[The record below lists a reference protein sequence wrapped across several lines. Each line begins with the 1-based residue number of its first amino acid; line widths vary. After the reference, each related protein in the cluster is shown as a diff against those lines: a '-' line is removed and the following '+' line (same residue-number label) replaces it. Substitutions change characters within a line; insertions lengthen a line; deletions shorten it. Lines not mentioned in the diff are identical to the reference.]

1 MEIKKFF
8 SKGENLVGMGFLL
21 ILAVYVVGLMVSD
34 VNRMQAATTNYEY
47 YRNYIYLIDNIARSY
62 FFCIY
67 ILMVYLTY
75 IHKQYTKWC
84 VRLFYLTGLS
94 ALLYFCFANIF
105 SESIFSHIE
114 PEYVDKF
121 PRMIHTLY
129 TGPIFWMIIG
139 YFFTPRILKDAQKLK
154 EEHELTI

>member
-8 SKGENLVGMGFLL
+8 SKGENLVGTGFMLL
-21 ILAVYVVGLMVSD
+21 LVTYMVWLMVND
-34 VNRMQAATTNYEY
+34 VIRMQEATSNFEY
-47 YRNYIYLIDNIARSY
+47 YRNLIYLIDNIARSY

-67 ILMVYLTY
+67 IVMVYLTY

-84 VRLFYLTGLS
+84 VRLFYLTGIS
-94 ALLYFCFANIF
+94 ALLYFAFANFF

-114 PEYVDKF
+114 PEYVEKF

-129 TGPIFWMIIG
+129 TGPIFWIIIG

-154 EEHELTI
+154 EEQDLTI

>member
-105 SESIFSHIE
+105 SESIFNHIE

-154 EEHELTI
+154 EEQDLTI